1 MPRLTAAAAL
11 IVFAVAGCK
20 ILGVDDPE
28 GELVDHRRRWDALGI
43 SDYSFDFR
51 RACYCGG
58 PPGLLRVVVRQ
69 DAILSVTDL
78 QTGAAPEFMPESW
91 VGTIDDIFAELRRE
105 ASRAD
110 EMKLQFDGEYHFPKL
125 ADVDRMK
132 RAIDDEF
139 LLTISNFQP
148 NR

>member
-28 GELVDHRRRWDALGI
+28 GELADRRRRWDALGI

-51 RACYCGG
+51 RACFCRGS
-58 PPGLLRVVVRQ
+58 PGLVRVVVRQ
-69 DAILSVTDL
+69 DAIVSVTDL
-78 QTGAAPEFMPESW
+78 QTGEAPEFIPENW

-105 ASRAD
+105 ANRAD
-110 EMKLQFDGEYHFPKL
+110 EMILQFDDDYHFPKL
-125 ADVDRMK
+125 ADVDRIK
-132 RAIDDEF
+132 NAIDDEF
-139 LLTISNFQP
+139 SLTISNFQP